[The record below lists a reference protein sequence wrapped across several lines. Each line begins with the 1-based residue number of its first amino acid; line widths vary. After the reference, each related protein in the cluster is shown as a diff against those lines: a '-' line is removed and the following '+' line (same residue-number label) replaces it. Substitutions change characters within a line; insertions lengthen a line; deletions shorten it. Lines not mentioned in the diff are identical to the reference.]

1 MTEAPSYLC
10 NAVIILTAHK
20 LGKDVDGVSLAQ
32 QVWADKSLPEPHVIS
47 MLAKSANTARER
59 VCIAGLAKDADR
71 IAEEMF
77 TTESIRWNQHHVIVG
92 NAHSSKMKIF
102 AASATA
108 KYPTASVVVET
119 NASSDSTEWRDT
131 MQNASY
137 TITRGGDEARSA
149 NNLIRSLSAKQ
160 WTWQ

>member
-71 IAEEMF
+71 IAEKMF
-77 TTESIRWNQHHVIVG
+77 TTESIR
-92 NAHSSKMKIF
+92 
-102 AASATA
+102 
-108 KYPTASVVVET
+108 
-119 NASSDSTEWRDT
+119 
-131 MQNASY
+131 
-137 TITRGGDEARSA
+137 
-149 NNLIRSLSAKQ
+149 
-160 WTWQ
+160 